1 MMKLSSIFVLLA
13 LLFFAPVTLFA
24 SEPQVSSAKKS
35 IRIEI
40 DYGGLRPPRIITTD
54 YTVGTSALKLLQQV
68 AEVRTYEL
76 GSFVFVK
83 SIDRIESKRGE
94 MGWFYSIDG
103 VSAKR
108 LASSYLLNDAEEM
121 RWSYRVEACY

>member
-1 MMKLSSIFVLLA
+1 MKLSNIFVHLLLLSSLSVA
-13 LLFFAPVTLFA
+13 LSA
-24 SEPQVSSAKKS
+24 SEQQVSTGQKS
-35 IRIEI
+35 IRVEI
-40 DYGGLRPPRIITTD
+40 DYGGLRPSRIITTD
-54 YTVGTSALKLLQQV
+54 FTAGMSALKLLQKV

-83 SIDRIESKRGE
+83 SIDQIESKRGE
-94 MGWFYSIDG
+94 MGWFYSING

-108 LASSYLLNDAEEM
+108 LASSYLLDDAEEM